1 MESSRAAR
9 REVSSV
15 RRRRRNR
22 RRLQLLSVIAFGLS
36 FLLIFVVSKGN
47 HSSNSPS
54 QGNIWEAVQ
63 VASAEYQIPSDLVFA
78 IIKVESNFNSRAK
91 SHAGAMGLMQLM
103 PSTAQEMKVNNPYD
117 PGQNI
122 WGGVGYFHKM
132 LRRFDGDVRLALAA
146 YNAGPGNV
154 RKYKGIP
161 PFKETKNY
169 VRKVIREYRQRSGQ
183 RRVSKIKLRS
193 V

>member
-36 FLLIFVVSKGN
+36 FLLVFVVSKGN

-54 QGNIWEAVQ
+54 QANIWEAVQ

-103 PSTAQEMKVNNPYD
+103 PSTARSI
-117 PGQNI
+117 G
-122 WGGVGYFHKM
+122 
-132 LRRFDGDVRLALAA
+132 
-146 YNAGPGNV
+146 
-154 RKYKGIP
+154 YKGSMKALYNP
-161 PFKETKNY
+161 ETNITWGMKY
-169 VRKVIREYRQRSGQ
+169 LAMAYKKAGGDTCKTVMRYQSGLWAKKYSKWN
-183 RRVSKIKLRS
+183 RIYCSRVKRYLSTI
-193 V
+193 